1 MSVSSSHISNTAQ
14 ISATDRFG
22 FTLFLS
28 MVINAVIILGI
39 GFSAED
45 PGRQDMAPTLDI
57 TLVPTRSEEAPAEA
71 DYLAQNDQQGGGEAE
86 EKNAPTTP
94 APAMVSTSDASG
106 SPLVMQ
112 PLEEQP
118 KPENRQ
124 AEVMTRDSSDFAMTA
139 RPKDLSEIPE
149 VKIPLAAELVERSR
163 EIARLSADLDQE
175 LKAYAKRPRHKFLS
189 AVNARS
195 YKYATYIA
203 DWQRKVERVGEM
215 NFPDEARRRRL
226 VGDLLLDVAIHANG
240 TIAEISLRRS
250 SGHKLLDDAAIN
262 IVRLS
267 APFAQFPTHIQ
278 EEAEILHITR
288 TWQFLP
294 EGDVVTR

>member
-1 MSVSSSHISNTAQ
+1 MSVSSSQISTTAQ

-28 MVINAVIILGI
+28 MVLNAVIILGI
-39 GFSAED
+39 GFSTED
-45 PGRQDMAPTLDI
+45 KGRQDMAPTLEI
-57 TLVPTRSEEAPAEA
+57 TLVPTKSEQAPTEA

-106 SPLVMQ
+106 SPFVMQ
-112 PLEEQP
+112 PLEERP

-124 AEVMTRDSSDFAMTA
+124 ADVLTREDSDFAMA
-139 RPKDLSEIPE
+139 SVPKDLQEVPE
-149 VKIPLAAELVERSR
+149 VKTPLAAELIERSR

-189 AVNARS
+189 AANARS
-195 YKYATYIA
+195 YKYAGYIA
-203 DWQRKVERVGEM
+203 DWQRKVERVGEL

-226 VGDLLLDVAIHANG
+226 AGNLLLDVAIHANG

-250 SGHKLLDDAAIN
+250 SGYKLLDDAAIN

-267 APFAQFPTHIQ
+267 APFAQFPPDIQ
-278 EEAEILHITR
+278 DETEILHITR

-294 EGDVVTR
+294 EGDVLTR